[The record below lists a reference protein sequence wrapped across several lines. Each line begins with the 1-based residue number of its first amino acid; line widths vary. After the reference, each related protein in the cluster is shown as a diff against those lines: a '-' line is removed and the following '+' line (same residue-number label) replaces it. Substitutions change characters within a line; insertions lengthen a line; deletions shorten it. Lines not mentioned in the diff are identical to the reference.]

1 VLAAVGWV
9 SRLVAELQ
17 IGKRNLDR
25 ERAADMS
32 GFGWNFYAYFV
43 VAVAWVMVYFCWA
56 RWMTERERKIAER
69 DEGEL
74 RAKR

>member
-1 VLAAVGWV
+1 VLAAAGWF
-9 SRLVAELQ
+9 SWLVAELQ
-17 IGKRNLDR
+17 IGKRNVNR
-25 ERAADMS
+25 ERADMK

-43 VAVAWVMVYFCWA
+43 VAVVWVMVYFCWA

-69 DEGEL
+69 DEREL